1 VKHYEASATIAA
13 PPERI
18 WSVITDAA
26 NIATWDSGVVRIE
39 GRIAPGEKIKVTS
52 GANPKRAFPVKVV
65 EFEPNK
71 KMAWK
76 GGMPLGLFTGM
87 RTYTLTPGPG
97 GTHFK
102 MREEYTGPMTPLI
115 WKSIPDL
122 GPSFEQYVNGL
133 KRKVEGS
140 A

>member
-1 VKHYEASATIAA
+1 MKFYEASATIAA
-13 PPERI
+13 PPEKI
-18 WSVITDAA
+18 WSIITDGA
-26 NIATWDSGVVRIE
+26 NIASWDSGVIGIE

-52 GANPKRAFPVKVV
+52 AANPKRAFPVKVV
-65 EFEPNK
+65 GFEPPRQ
-71 KMAWK
+71 MAWK

-97 GTHFK
+97 GTRFD

-122 GPSFEQYVNGL
+122 NPSFQQYVAGL
-133 KRKVEGS
+133 KAKAEGTT
-140 A
+140 